1 MKFTSLKYYFT
12 EFTFQKN
19 VDFVGTVEGVVVIT
33 VAVVGVIT
41 VVDKYD
47 NWMEQYENAEQRIF

>member
-41 VVDKYD
+41 VVDRLD